1 MLILINRAVLLKLD
15 YLWSRIRGAKKASKI
30 VFFTPSIIVAIVDK

>member
-1 MLILINRAVLLKLD
+1 MVISINRIVRLKLD
-15 YLWSRIRGAKKASKI
+15 YLWSRIGAKKASKM

>member
-1 MLILINRAVLLKLD
+1 VT
-15 YLWSRIRGAKKASKI
+15 KKASKI